1 MKTKVLQTH
10 NLCKKIKNQVLVNN
24 VNLSLY
30 EGDILGFLG
39 PNGAGKST
47 TIKMI
52 LGLVKP
58 TSGEV
63 EILNYNISTQRE
75 SALKSIGAMVEYP
88 SFYPNMS
95 GFENLKLYAGL
106 YNLNDNRV
114 NAVLDLVNLKK
125 DSNKKFEK
133 YSMGMKQRLGIARA
147 FLHSPRIVILD
158 EPTNGL
164 DPEGVI
170 EIRNLIIELAQKQN
184 ITFLI
189 SSHILGEIQTICNKV
204 AIIKSGSIL
213 AQGETE
219 TLLKDNGYEKLEDYY
234 LSIVKENPNV

>member
-1 MKTKVLQTH
+1 MKTKVLQTY
-10 NLCKKIKNQVLVNN
+10 NLNKVIRKHTIVNN
-24 VNLSLY
+24 VNFSLD

-52 LGLVKP
+52 LGLVRP

-63 EILNYNISTQRE
+63 KILNYNISTQRE

-88 SFYPNMS
+88 SFYSNMS
-95 GFENLKLYAGL
+95 GFENLKLYARL

-125 DSNKKFEK
+125 DANKKFEN

-170 EIRNLIIELAQKQN
+170 EIRNLIIKLSKNEN

-189 SSHILGEIQTICNKV
+189 SSHILSEIQTMCNKL
-204 AIIKSGSIL
+204 AIIKDGIIL
-213 AQGETE
+213 VQGDTAA
-219 TLLKDNGYEKLEDYY
+219 LLKENEYDKLEDYY
-234 LSIVKENPNV
+234 LNIVKESTND